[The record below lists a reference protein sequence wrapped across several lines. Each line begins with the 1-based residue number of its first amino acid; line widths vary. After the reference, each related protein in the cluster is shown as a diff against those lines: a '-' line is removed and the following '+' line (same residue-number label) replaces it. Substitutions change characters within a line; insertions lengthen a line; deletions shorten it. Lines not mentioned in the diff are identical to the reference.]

1 MENKNENN
9 SSIIPIGSTGLVR
22 VGNTLAVTNKILT
35 ELSKRVQYI
44 RIGCQEWASANLLV
58 KEFRNGDPI
67 PMINS
72 NEEWSKLK
80 TPAYCHYNNDR
91 ENEEKYGLLYN
102 WYAVNDFRE
111 LAPKNWEIASEID
124 WSILNHFLGLS
135 EAGKILKSKS
145 IWETKS
151 KGLDSF
157 KFNGIPSG
165 YRDYN
170 GEFDYLGVNGYFWTK
185 TENDEKTAWAR
196 GLNASKDTIGVYD
209 YEKEGGMAV
218 RCVRKVMNN
227 NNEMSSSILEKAK
240 DLWNKKDYINSIKMA
255 TQAIEL
261 NPGYQEAYYQRGLS
275 YQYSDNQQEAIFNY
289 NLSIYLNETY
299 EAFYNR
305 AFCKQRLWDFSGA
318 IEDYTKSILLNPNI
332 GGSYYNRGRAKF
344 EFKDYEGARS
354 DYNTAI
360 QLDENLKRLTNYLD
374 LI

>member
-1 MENKNENN
+1 MTEDNKIEN
-9 SSIIPIGSTGLVR
+9 SLIPIGSPGLAR
-22 VGNTLAVTNKILT
+22 AGKTLAVTNKILT
-35 ELSKRVQYI
+35 ELSKRVHYI

-80 TPAYCHYNNDR
+80 TPAYCHYNNDG

-102 WYAVNDFRE
+102 WYAVNDLRE
-111 LAPKNWEIASEID
+111 LAPNNWDIASEID

-145 IWETKS
+145 IWES
-151 KGLDSF
+151 EAKGLDSF

-170 GEFDYLGVNGYFWTK
+170 GEFDYIGVNGYFWTK

-218 RCVRKVMNN
+218 RCVRKVINN
-227 NNEMSSSILEKAK
+227 NNEMSNSLLEKAK
-240 DLWNKKDYINSIKMA
+240 DLWNKKDYKNSIEMA
-255 TQAIEL
+255 NQAIEL

-289 NLSIYLNETY
+289 NLSIYLKETY

-318 IEDYTKSILLNPNI
+318 IEDYTKSIILNPNI

-354 DYNTAI
+354 DYYTAI
-360 QLDENLKRLTNYLD
+360 KLDENLKRLTNYLD